1 MVNSNDPCADSTPVG
16 VFLLPVGN
24 LLAGADTDPPVVAN
38 FLEAF
43 YEL

>member
-1 MVNSNDPCADSTPVG
+1 MDNSNDLCVDSTPVG
-16 VFLLPVGN
+16 VFLLPVDN
-24 LLAGADTDPPVVAN
+24 LPAGADTDPPVVAN